1 MSLFN
6 RLTQWWKGDP
16 VVEVE
21 PAAAPEP
28 GRKRGVV
35 DHVIILDG
43 TLSTLESGQEG
54 NAGLLFHLLA
64 GAGRNAHR
72 TLYYEPGSQWEGWR
86 HGFDLATG
94 KGLNRQII
102 RAYGWLASHYRE
114 GDRIFLFGY
123 SRGAYAVRSL
133 AGVIDR
139 VGLIRREHATERGVM
154 LAYRHYQQNPDTV
167 AAQAFV
173 RAFCHRSA
181 PIQMIGVWDTV
192 KALGI
197 RLPLLWM
204 LTDKQH
210 LFHDHRLGKSIQHG
224 FHALAMHET
233 RRVFE
238 PVMWSCPAESLGR
251 VQQVWFR
258 GAHGDIGGMIGNDS
272 AARPL
277 ANIPLVWMIESAAS
291 VGLALPDGWR
301 ARYPCDPAAP
311 MVGTL
316 RGWGMWF
323 LLRRKRVIGR
333 DPSESVHPAAE
344 GVPPRSWAR
353 WPLTRL
359 F

>member
-1 MSLFN
+1 M
-6 RLTQWWKGDP
+6 
-16 VVEVE
+16 
-21 PAAAPEP
+21 
-28 GRKRGVV
+28 RGVV

-43 TLSTLESGQEG
+43 TLSSLQPGQEG

-64 GAGRNAHR
+64 GAGRTAHR

-86 HGFDLATG
+86 NGLGLATG

-114 GDRIFLFGY
+114 GDRIYLFGF

-139 VGLIRREHATERGVM
+139 IGLLQHKHATELAVM
-154 LAYRHYQQNPDTV
+154 LAFRHYQRNPDSV
-167 AAQAFV
+167 AAKAFGQAF
-173 RAFCHRSA
+173 CYGSA
-181 PIQMIGVWDTV
+181 PVQMVGVWDSV

-204 LTDKQH
+204 LTDKHH

>member
-1 MSLFN
+1 M
-6 RLTQWWKGDP
+6 
-16 VVEVE
+16 
-21 PAAAPEP
+21 
-28 GRKRGVV
+28 RGVV

-43 TLSTLESGQEG
+43 TLSSLQPGQEG

-64 GAGRNAHR
+64 EAGRTAHR

-86 HGFDLATG
+86 NGLDLATG

-114 GDRIFLFGY
+114 GDRIYLFGF

-139 VGLIRREHATERGVM
+139 IGLLQHKHATERAVM
-154 LAYRHYQQNPDTV
+154 LAFRHYQRNPDSV
-167 AAQAFV
+167 AAKAFGQAF
-173 RAFCHRSA
+173 CYGSA
-181 PIQMIGVWDTV
+181 PVQMVGVWDSV

-204 LTDKQH
+204 LTDKHH